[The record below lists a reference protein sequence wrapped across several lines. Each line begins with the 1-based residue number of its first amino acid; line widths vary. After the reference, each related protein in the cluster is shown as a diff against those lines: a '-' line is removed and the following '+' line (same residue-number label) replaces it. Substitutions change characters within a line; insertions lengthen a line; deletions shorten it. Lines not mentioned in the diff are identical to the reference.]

1 MEERFSLIQNLS
13 FDLPLHQILVVQLR
27 DYDLKLHPCWSQAAI
42 SFLCNDV
49 LFIVPGIEE
58 PEIGKSQIIGQLHP
72 EKKSYSLYRSYLGSN
87 SEMENAVNAR
97 TYSMAGFWMP
107 WY

>member
-1 MEERFSLIQNLS
+1 M
-13 FDLPLHQILVVQLR
+13 
-27 DYDLKLHPCWSQAAI
+27 
-42 SFLCNDV
+42 
-49 LFIVPGIEE
+49 LFRVPGIEE

-72 EKKSYSLYRSYLGSN
+72 EKKSYALSRLYLGSN
-87 SEMENAVNAR
+87 SEMENGVNAR